1 MTSPDSSES
10 LDEQAFD
17 TTNGLGRPVWVVA
30 AGVLA
35 AIGAS
40 TCCVIPFA
48 LFTLGISGAW
58 IGNLTALA
66 PYQPIFIGLTL
77 AFLGTGFVMVYR
89 KPKAAVCADGTY
101 CARPKWRRLS
111 QVGLWAA
118 TALVAVSLAWPY
130 LLPLILGSR

>member
-1 MTSPDSSES
+1 MTSSES
-10 LDEQAFD
+10 SEPLDEQALGAK
-17 TTNGLGRPVWVVA
+17 NSLGRPIWVAA

-40 TCCVIPFA
+40 SCCVIPFA

-66 PYQPIFIGLTL
+66 PYQPIFIGVTL
-77 AFLGTGFVMVYR
+77 AFLGAGFVMVYR
-89 KPKAAVCADGTY
+89 KPKAADCAEGTY

-118 TALVAVSLAWPY
+118 TAIVAVSLAWPY